1 MDTSKGNERVTDIE
15 LNTDLDSY
23 RISIAN
29 TVQRRATLSFSISTS
44 DQRVAR
50 GLERIGFIRSSASTE
65 DLTGR
70 SSQTLDDTAAWAVLR
85 NPADAF
91 VMLIDKTGGLRLLL
105 SELDL
110 TEIDTTAL
118 VEASRHGLDVRVRIS
133 DMDDS
138 LVATIRAFT

>member
-29 TVQRRATLSFSISTS
+29 TVQRRATLSFRISTS

-65 DLTGR
+65 DLTGG

-91 VMLIDKTGGLRLLL
+91 SCAD
-105 SELDL
+105 E
-110 TEIDTTAL
+110 
-118 VEASRHGLDVRVRIS
+118 
-133 DMDDS
+133 
-138 LVATIRAFT
+138 